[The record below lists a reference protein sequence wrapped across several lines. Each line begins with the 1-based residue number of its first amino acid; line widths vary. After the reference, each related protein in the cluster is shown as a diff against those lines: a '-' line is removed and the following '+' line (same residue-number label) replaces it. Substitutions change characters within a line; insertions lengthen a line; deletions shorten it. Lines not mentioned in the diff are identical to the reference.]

1 MCQLLGM
8 NCNVPTDICFSFEGF
23 ARRGGETDEHK
34 DGWGIAFFEGKGCRT
49 FMDVQPSAE
58 SVISE
63 LVKQYP
69 IHSMNVIA
77 HIRKASVGAVRLEN
91 THPFSRELWGE
102 YWVFA
107 HNGDLFGYDPVFTG
121 CFRPVGTT
129 DSERAFCAILEHLRA
144 RFADRPPI
152 EAICEAIREKARE
165 IAKEGTFNFL
175 LSNGE
180 ILIAHCSTDLHYLI
194 RQHPFDTAVLK
205 DLDVTIDFQQVTTP
219 QDRVAVIAT
228 EPLTENEAWIKIE
241 PGQCMVFQNGAV
253 TECYKD
259 SIQA

>member
-34 DGWGIAFFEGKGCRT
+34 DGWGISFFEGKGCRT

-58 SVISE
+58 SVVSD
-63 LVKQYP
+63 LVKRYP

-91 THPFSRELWGE
+91 THPFNRELWGE

-107 HNGDLFGYDPVFTG
+107 HNGDLLDYEPQLTG
-121 CFRPVGTT
+121 CYRPVGTT
-129 DSERAFCAILEHLRA
+129 DSERAFCAILEHLRQCHSE
-144 RFADRPPI
+144 RPDM
-152 EAICEAIREKARE
+152 AALCGSIREKARE
-165 IAKEGTFNFL
+165 IARLGTFNFL

-194 RQHPFDTAVLK
+194 RQHPFDKAELK
-205 DLDVTIDFQQVTTP
+205 DLDVTVDFTQVTTP
-219 QDRVAVIAT
+219 RDRVAVIAT
-228 EPLTENEAWIKIE
+228 EPLTANEEWTRIA
-241 PGQCMVFQNGAV
+241 PGECMVFHNGAV
-253 TECYKD
+253 VECYTD
-259 SIQA
+259 

>member
-23 ARRGGETDEHK
+23 ARRGGDTDEHR

-49 FMDVQPSAE
+49 FMDVQPSAD
-58 SVISE
+58 SVVSD
-63 LVKQYP
+63 LVKRYP

-91 THPFSRELWGE
+91 THPFIRELWGE

-107 HNGDLFGYDPVFTG
+107 HNGDLFNYEPELAG
-121 CFRPVGTT
+121 CYQPVGTT
-129 DSERAFCAILEHLRA
+129 DSERAFCVILEYLRQ
-144 RFADRPPI
+144 RFEKRPDI
-152 EAICEAIREKARE
+152 EKLCGAIREKAYQ
-165 IAKEGTFNFL
+165 IAQLGTFNFL

-180 ILIAHCSTDLHYLI
+180 FLLAHCSTDLHYLV
-194 RQHPFDTAVLK
+194 RQHPFDKAELK
-205 DLDVTIDFQQVTTP
+205 DLDVSVDFKQVTTP
-219 QDRVAVIAT
+219 RDRVAVIAT
-228 EPLTENEAWIKIE
+228 EPLTANEAWTRIA

-253 TECYKD
+253 AECFTD
-259 SIQA
+259 

>member
-49 FMDVQPSAE
+49 FMDVQPSAD
-58 SVISE
+58 SVVSD
-63 LVKQYP
+63 LVKHYP

-91 THPFSRELWGE
+91 THPFKRELWGE

-107 HNGDLFGYDPVFTG
+107 HNGDLFDYEPVLNG
-121 CFRPVGTT
+121 CFQPVGTT
-129 DSERAFCAILEHLRA
+129 DSERAFCALLQHLRE
-144 RFADRPPI
+144 RFAERPSI
-152 EAICEAIREKARE
+152 EALCEAIRDKAGQ
-165 IAKEGTFNFL
+165 IAQLGTFNFL

-194 RQHPFDTAVLK
+194 RQHPFDKAELK
-205 DLDVTIDFQQVTTP
+205 DLDVSVDFKQVTTP

-228 EPLTENEAWIKIE
+228 EPLTANETWTRIE
-241 PGQCMVFQNGAV
+241 PGQCMIFRNGAV
-253 TECYKD
+253 VECFKN
-259 SIQA
+259 